1 MTIFPFTHKM
11 IGPILAFENFQSQ
24 GNGQR
29 GCGGTVLDQG
39 GGSILPHS
47 KYNDNATTLRLPCFN
62 RKPLLLILLLLLLA
76 APLVSHFK
84 AWKVCTHT
92 SAGVVVKETN
102 SLWILEGG
110 KWIDGIWPQFTVSM
124 FYGQKAVHQEQS
136 NDRNNKIRVLIFLLS
151 QL

>member
-84 AWKVCTHT
+84 ALKRFAPTPLLVSSSKRQILCEYWKEENGSMEYDHSLQFQCSTVKRRCT
-92 SAGVVVKETN
+92 KNNQMIETT
-102 SLWILEGG
+102 
-110 KWIDGIWPQFTVSM
+110 K
-124 FYGQKAVHQEQS
+124 
-136 NDRNNKIRVLIFLLS
+136 
-151 QL
+151 